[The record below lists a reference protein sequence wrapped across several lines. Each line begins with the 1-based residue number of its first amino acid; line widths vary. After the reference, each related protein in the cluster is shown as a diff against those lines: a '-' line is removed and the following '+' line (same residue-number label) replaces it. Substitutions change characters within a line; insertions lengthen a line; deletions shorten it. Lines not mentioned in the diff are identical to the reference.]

1 MSKAKY
7 SEIRKKQPG
16 GRYVWGVLQ
25 MVGRKQ
31 KFQTVGEREGAR
43 RKAKKLAQRLNQIEE
58 VEASP
63 DDRFLSWH
71 RSGDPLPLDRA
82 IRNHARAAKHTVA
95 VSTAERYGQFAERV
109 VARLGDID
117 LRHLQKEDIGK
128 LVRAECADGR
138 AKDPTIN
145 ACVLLRGTVLAAL
158 RTKDEAGRPHMLDDP
173 LPTLTKIARQTA
185 NDAWRPSLDD
195 DPSVD
200 AWTPD
205 EARTL
210 LELGAS
216 DFRHVYGVC
225 LFQATTGCRIGE
237 ALAMRWSAVDLDRGE
252 ITIRLKVHK
261 NILGP
266 PKTAASNRT
275 IKIPQ
280 RLIDFLKAKRERR
293 RSPDGWVFLSKCN
306 SRKHWDDRKYQEQ
319 WRRLRKKA
327 GVRKLGTH
335 AWRHT
340 FISHALGKAGWTPAE
355 VGEHVGTSV
364 KLILDTYAH
373 VIRRSRGVSFDFIDD
388 LEI

>member
-1 MSKAKY
+1 
-7 SEIRKKQPG
+7 
-16 GRYVWGVLQ
+16 
-25 MVGRKQ
+25 
-31 KFQTVGEREGAR
+31 
-43 RKAKKLAQRLNQIEE
+43 
-58 VEASP
+58 
-63 DDRFLSWH
+63 
-71 RSGDPLPLDRA
+71 
-82 IRNHARAAKHTVA
+82 
-95 VSTAERYGQFAERV
+95 
-109 VARLGDID
+109 
-117 LRHLQKEDIGK
+117 
-128 LVRAECADGR
+128 
-138 AKDPTIN
+138 
-145 ACVLLRGTVLAAL
+145 
-158 RTKDEAGRPHMLDDP
+158 MLDDP
-173 LPTLTKIARQTA
+173 LAKLTKIARQTA
-185 NDAWRPSLDD
+185 NDAWRPSLDN

-205 EARTL
+205 EARAL

-237 ALAMRWSAVDLDRGE
+237 VLAMRWSAVDLDRGE

-280 RLIDFLKAKRERR
+280 RLIDFLKVKRERR
-293 RSPDGWVFLSKCN
+293 HSPDGWVFLSKCD
-306 SRKHWDDRKYQEQ
+306 SRKLWDDRKYQEE
-319 WRRLRKKA
+319 WRKLRKKA
-327 GVRKLGTH
+327 EVRKLGTH

-340 FISHALGKAGWTPAE
+340 FVSHALGEAGWTPAE
-355 VGEHVGTSV
+355 VGEHIGTSV